1 MATEEIARGEAVLGV
16 NRGTII
22 TVRRASRGGEARAE
36 ARRVARVE
44 HFGDVFGAAGVG
56 VGAWGGG
63 DVWGVHRALP
73 RRTGSVLDW
82 PEDEVDKLLAGSPS
96 RLAAAERQE
105 SVNAAIDEI
114 RSYFPEITVGAL
126 RWAFDI
132 LFSRL
137 IRLDAMGGELA
148 LVPWADMLNHKPGC
162 AAFIDL
168 DDDSVNLTTDRAY
181 NKGEQVWAS
190 YGQRPSSELLI
201 SYGFAPEV
209 GENPDDEYALTP
221 ASASMIRMPKRRL
234 KSSETWVSARW
245 RRSRFD

>member
-1 MATEEIARGEAVLGV
+1 MTMTRASSEAVSNESRGADAVRYDDGDIPREVGRASKEQLGKWLESRRLPTQKMALEVNLAEGRGLVATEEIARGEAVLGV

-22 TVRRASRGGEARAE
+22 TVRRALEEAKLGPRHAELQEWSILATFLAQQALALERGEAGT
-36 ARRVARVE
+36 
-44 HFGDVFGAAGVG
+44 FGEYI
-56 VGAWGGG
+56 
-63 DVWGVHRALP
+63 RALP

-168 DDDSVNLTTDRAY
+168 NDDLS
-181 NKGEQVWAS
+181 
-190 YGQRPSSELLI
+190 LI
-201 SYGFAPEV
+201 H
-209 GENPDDEYALTP
+209 
-221 ASASMIRMPKRRL
+221 I
-234 KSSETWVSARW
+234 
-245 RRSRFD
+245 